1 VDAQRL
7 KENFAQVAQHGDA
20 VALFFYSDLFVRNP
34 QLRDMFP
41 IGMTQQR
48 DRLLSA
54 LGRIVSDVDNL
65 PDVVP
70 FVQQLGR
77 DHRKYGVLAEHFP
90 EVGASLVA
98 TLRYFSGEGWTNE
111 LAADW
116 EAAYTLVA
124 DVMKQAAEADAE
136 QRPSWWKAQVVAH
149 EQRRFDT
156 AVLRVTTDPP
166 LAYAPGQSVS
176 VETPARPRMWRYY
189 SMANAPRPDGTLDFH
204 VRLIDGGPVSPV
216 LVRALKVGDWLRLGP
231 PVGLMTLDQNSGRD
245 ILLAGGGTGIA
256 PLKAL
261 CEQIA
266 TRPDPPR
273 VHLFFGAR
281 TADGLYDLADLD
293 KRAAQWP
300 WLTVVPAVS
309 APDGPGPLLAG
320 DAAARAEQGDLAD
333 VIARSGDWSGHDAY
347 VCGSPGMVDATTDR
361 LTRLGLPRERIRFD
375 KYAEA

>member
-1 VDAQRL
+1 MDAQRL
-7 KENFAQVAQHGDA
+7 KENFAAVAQHGDA

-34 QLRDMFP
+34 DLRDMFP

-77 DHRKYGVLAEHFP
+77 DHRKYGVLADHFP
-90 EVGASLVA
+90 EVGASLIA
-98 TLRYFSGEGWTNE
+98 TLRYFTGEAWTRE
-111 LAADW
+111 LADDW
-116 EAAYTLVA
+116 AAAYDLVA
-124 DVMKQAAEADAE
+124 DVMKKAAAADSE

-156 AVLRVTTDPP
+156 AVFRVTTSPP
-166 LAYAPGQSVS
+166 LAYTPGQSVS

-189 SMANAPRPDGTLDFH
+189 SMANAPRPDGTIDFH

-216 LVRALKVGDWLRLGP
+216 LVRTLKVGDWLRIGP
-231 PVGLMTLDQNSGRD
+231 PVGLMTLDESSGRD
-245 ILLAGGGTGIA
+245 ILLAGGGTGVA
-256 PLKAL
+256 PLKAI

-266 TRPDPPR
+266 ARPNPPR

-300 WLTVVPAVS
+300 WLTVVPTVS
-309 APDGPGPLLAG
+309 EPDGIDVFGADG
-320 DAAARAEQGDLAD
+320 ASRAEHGDLAD

-347 VCGSPGMVDATTDR
+347 VCGSPGMVEATVDR
-361 LTRLGLPRERIRFD
+361 LTRLGLPGERIRLD
-375 KYAEA
+375 KYAEG

>member
-1 VDAQRL
+1 MDAQRL
-7 KENFAQVAQHGDA
+7 KQNFADVAQHGDA

-70 FVQQLGR
+70 FVEQLGR
-77 DHRKYGVLAEHFP
+77 DHRKYGVIADHFP
-90 EVGASLVA
+90 EVGASLIA
-98 TLRYFSGEGWTNE
+98 TLRYFTGEAWTKE
-111 LAADW
+111 LADDW
-116 EAAYTLVA
+116 AAAYDLVA
-124 DVMKQAAEADAE
+124 DVMKKAAAADSE

-156 AVLRVTTDPP
+156 AVFRVTTSPT
-166 LAYAPGQSVS
+166 LAYTPGQSVS
-176 VETPARPRMWRYY
+176 LETPARPRMWRYY
-189 SMANAPRPDGTLDFH
+189 SMANAPRPDGTIDFH

-216 LVRALKVGDWLRLGP
+216 LVRSLKVGDWLRLGP
-231 PVGLMTLDQNSGRD
+231 PVGLMTLDESSGRD
-245 ILLAGGGTGIA
+245 ILLAGGGTGVA
-256 PLKAL
+256 PLKAI

-266 TRPDPPR
+266 ARPNPPR

-300 WLTVVPAVS
+300 WLTVVPTVS
-309 APDGPGPLLAG
+309 EPDGIDVFGADG
-320 DAAARAEQGDLAD
+320 AARAEHGDLAD

-347 VCGSPGMVDATTDR
+347 VCGSPGMVDATVDR
-361 LTRLGLPRERIRFD
+361 LTRLGLPGERIRLD
-375 KYAEA
+375 KYAEG

>member
-1 VDAQRL
+1 MDAQRL
-7 KENFAQVAQHGDA
+7 KDNFAQVAQHGEA

-98 TLRYFSGEGWTNE
+98 TLRYFSGEAWTRQ
-111 LAADW
+111 LAEDW
-116 EAAYTLVA
+116 EAAYTLLA
-124 DVMKQAAEADAE
+124 DVMKQAAETDAG

-156 AVLRVTTDPP
+156 AVIRVTTDAT

-176 VETPARPRMWRYY
+176 VETPMRPRMWRYY

-204 VRLIDGGPVSPV
+204 IRLVDGGPVSPV
-216 LVRALKVGDWLRLGP
+216 LVRTLKVGDWLRLGP
-231 PVGLMTLDQNSGRD
+231 PVGTMTLDHDSGRNVV
-245 ILLAGGGTGIA
+245 LAGGSTGIA
-256 PLKAL
+256 PLKAI

-281 TADGLYDLADLD
+281 TADALYDLADLD

-309 APDGPGPLLAG
+309 EPDGLGPLTAG
-320 DAAARAEQGDLAD
+320 DGSARAEHGDLAD

-347 VCGSPGMVDATTDR
+347 VCGSPGMVDATTER
-361 LTRLGLPRERIRFD
+361 LTRLGLPRERVRSD

>member
-1 VDAQRL
+1 MDAQRL
-7 KENFAQVAQHGDA
+7 KQNFADVAQHGDA

-70 FVQQLGR
+70 FVQQLGT
-77 DHRKYGVLAEHFP
+77 DHRKYGVIAEHFP

-98 TLRYFSGEGWTNE
+98 TLRYFSGEAWTHE
-111 LAADW
+111 LEADW
-116 EAAYTLVA
+116 TAAYELLA
-124 DVMKQAAEADAE
+124 DVMVKAAQADAE

-156 AVLRVTTDPP
+156 AVFRVTTSPP
-166 LAYAPGQSVS
+166 LPYTPGQSVS

-189 SMANAPRPDGTLDFH
+189 SMANAPRPDGTIDFH

-216 LVRALKVGDWLRLGP
+216 LVRTLKVGDWLRLGP
-231 PVGLMTLDQNSGRD
+231 PVGLMTLDESSGRD
-245 ILLAGGGTGIA
+245 ILLAGGGTGVA
-256 PLKAL
+256 PLKAI

-266 TRPDPPR
+266 ARPNPPR

-300 WLTVVPAVS
+300 WLTVVPTVS
-309 APDGPGPLLAG
+309 EPDGIDVFGADG
-320 DAAARAEQGDLAD
+320 ASRAEHGDLAD
-333 VIARSGDWSGHDAY
+333 VLARSGDWSGHDAY
-347 VCGSPGMVDATTDR
+347 VCGSPGMVDATVDR
-361 LTRLGLPRERIRFD
+361 LTRLGLPGERIRLD
-375 KYAEA
+375 KYAEG